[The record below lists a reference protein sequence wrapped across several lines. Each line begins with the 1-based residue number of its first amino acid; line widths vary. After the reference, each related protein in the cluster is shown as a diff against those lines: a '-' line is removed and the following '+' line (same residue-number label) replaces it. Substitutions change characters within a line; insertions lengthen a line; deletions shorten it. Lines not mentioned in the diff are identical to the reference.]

1 MCSKDLAVRARRFE
15 EASKPTDILLNHPK
29 LSPEGRAKALANRGV
44 RFGQQG
50 DAERAIA
57 DYTSVITMPEA
68 LVKQKTKAFCNRSWL
83 YFEAGRITDSIADSR
98 QAVAMAPQNVSALGN
113 LAIALLVDQQT
124 NDAIT
129 TYAAAIELA
138 DADHLA
144 TLEKELLDA
153 IAKRGTIPGADEV
166 QSRIESRAATLKTTA
181 ASQRETAR
189 NNVPT
194 SSEAPPQTE

>member
-1 MCSKDLAVRARRFE
+1 MCS
-15 EASKPTDILLNHPK
+15 
-29 LSPEGRAKALANRGV
+29 
-44 RFGQQG
+44 
-50 DAERAIA
+50 
-57 DYTSVITMPEA
+57 
-68 LVKQKTKAFCNRSWL
+68 
-83 YFEAGRITDSIADSR
+83 
-98 QAVAMAPQNVSALGN
+98 SALGN

-189 NNVPT
+189 K
-194 SSEAPPQTE
+194 S